1 MMDAEVADRFQLI
14 NAMLPKELLQRVL
27 ELVAVE
33 QRLAARPGDAL
44 RDTYRHLARVC
55 RHWRDALRDPVLL
68 KRVKQRLHA
77 IGGYMI
83 EKVSVP

>member
-1 MMDAEVADRFQLI
+1 
-14 NAMLPKELLQRVL
+14 MLPRELLSSIL

-33 QRLAARPGDAL
+33 QRLAARPGGAL

-77 IGGYMI
+77 RGGYVI
-83 EKVSVP
+83 ERV